1 MELLLGSA
9 DVELWEEGESQSILK
24 SDLYSFG
31 EMEEIDLFLRVFYIL
46 LSLFTLHFLIK
57 TL

>member
-31 EMEEIDLFLRVFYIL
+31 EMEEIDLFYIVIIIHSP
-46 LSLFTLHFLIK
+46 LSN
-57 TL
+57 